1 MEGCRFCVKLEWVVL
16 LGGYEFF
23 LENACYFWAHRNC
36 YINTKAIFCQ
46 GAFIINLGNSLNAL
60 KS

>member
-36 YINTKAIFCQ
+36 YINAKAIFCQ
-46 GAFIINLGNSLNAL
+46 
-60 KS
+60 